1 MKKLDKY
8 LWDYGTDSLEALVQ
22 LMIAKNNI
30 KDDLSSELTKIVSE
44 LTEGLREYAL
54 DSGLREKVADYR

>member
-30 KDDLSSELTKIVSE
+30 KDDLSGELTKIVSQ

-54 DSGLREKVADYR
+54 ESGLREKVADYR